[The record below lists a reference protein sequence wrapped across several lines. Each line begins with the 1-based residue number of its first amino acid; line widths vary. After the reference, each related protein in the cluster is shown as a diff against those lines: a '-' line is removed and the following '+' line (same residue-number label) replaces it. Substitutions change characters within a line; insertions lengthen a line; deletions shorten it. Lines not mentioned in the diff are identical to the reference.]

1 MAEEQQETIA
11 PAPKGLP
18 IKTIAVVTAIMFLEA
33 GGVYVFMRMTGRTP
47 EVASATLMDEDQNED
62 TPVEVQL
69 IAGTY
74 TNLSTN
80 QNWMW
85 EIDIYLKVR
94 RRNEELVNKTLERR
108 KAEIAEGVGLI
119 IRKAQHAHLKEPEL
133 LTIQRQLGA
142 LVSEIFGS
150 DPDGAPRVE
159 RVMIAKCTGLPVH

>member
-1 MAEEQQETIA
+1 MAEEQQQTVA
-11 PAPKGLP
+11 TPKGLP
-18 IKTIAVVTAIMFLEA
+18 IKTIAVVAAIMMMEA
-33 GGVYVFMRMTGRTP
+33 GGVYIFMRMTGRTP
-47 EVASATLMDEDQNED
+47 EVASATLAAEEQNPD

-142 LVSEIFGS
+142 LVTEIFGT

-159 RVMIAKCTGLPVH
+159 RVIIAKCTGLPVH

>member
-1 MAEEQQETIA
+1 MAEEQQQTA

-18 IKTIAVVTAIMFLEA
+18 IKTILFVSAIMVMEA

-47 EVASATLMDEDQNED
+47 EVASAGLVDEDLGENAPMEI
-62 TPVEVQL
+62 QL
-69 IAGTY
+69 ITGTY

-85 EIDIYLKVR
+85 EVDIYLKVR

-142 LVSEIFGS
+142 LVSEIFGT

-159 RVMIAKCTGLPVH
+159 RVIIAKCTGLPVH

>member
-1 MAEEQQETIA
+1 MAEDQQQQP
-11 PAPKGLP
+11 PAQHKGLP
-18 IKTIAVVTAIMFLEA
+18 IKTILFVSVIMLLEA
-33 GGVYVFMRMTGRTP
+33 GGVYIFLRMTGRAP
-47 EVASATLMDEDQNED
+47 EVASATLMEDDQNQD

-69 IAGTY
+69 ITGTY
-74 TNLSTN
+74 TNMSTN

-85 EIDIYLKVR
+85 EIDIYLKVK

-142 LVSEIFGS
+142 LVEDIFGT
-150 DPDGAPRVE
+150 DPDGEPRVE
-159 RVMIAKCTGLPVH
+159 RVIIAKCTGLPVH